1 MNNRKR
7 GNGFLKNK
15 NTVTIIASI
24 LIVIVL
30 IVGYNYRVNNA
41 VSMVKVP
48 YAKVEIPEK
57 TEITDGMVDSINV
70 PRDAIRGNVVGSK
83 ADIIYPDGS
92 VKWYTKVNTMI
103 PEGSLFYYDAITK
116 EEHLPDSSL
125 YMLEEGETL
134 NYITV
139 DLLSSYSNSIKPGQY
154 IDIYASL
161 QYNQRNQVARL
172 FKNIKI
178 LAVKTADGKN
188 VFEDGVERT
197 PYVIFFGLPEE
208 EDMFLKKIHT
218 INSLG
223 GGKLEDTSVSISQ
236 IVLTPIPTGVKDV
249 GESEKL
255 EVKITSDALKT
266 MVDELVL
273 DITKTKSGTDSG
285 GQVNT

>member
-197 PYVIFFGLPEE
+197 PYVVFFGLPEE

>member
-1 MNNRKR
+1 MNKKNS
-7 GNGFLKNK
+7 NGFLKNK

-24 LIVIVL
+24 LIVVVL

-57 TEITDGMVDSINV
+57 TEITDGMVDSIDV
-70 PRDAIRGNVVGSK
+70 PRDALRGNIVTSK
-83 ADIIYPDGS
+83 ADIISPQGS
-92 VKWYTKVNTMI
+92 VKYYTKVNTMI
-103 PEGSLFYYDAITK
+103 PAGSLFYYDAITK

-125 YMLEEGETL
+125 YMLDEGETL

-139 DLLSSYSNSIKPGQY
+139 DLISSYSNSIKPGQY

-178 LAVKTADGKN
+178 LAVKTADGQN

-236 IVLTPIPTGVKDV
+236 IVLTPIPTGAKDV

-255 EVKITSDALKT
+255 EVRITSEALKS

-273 DITKTKSGTDSG
+273 DITKSKSGTDTG

>member
-1 MNNRKR
+1 MNNKKR
-7 GNGFLKNK
+7 SNGFLKNK

-24 LIVIVL
+24 LIVVVL

-83 ADIIYPDGS
+83 ADIISPDGKT
-92 VKWYTKVNTMI
+92 KWYTKVNTMI

-125 YMLEEGETL
+125 YMLEAGETL

-208 EDMFLKKIHT
+208 EDMFLKKIHP

-255 EVKITSDALKT
+255 EVKITSETLKT